1 MQTYSND
8 LSWLCK
14 KPSNTV
20 HDNLTISESIL
31 FATCLK
37 RIPEPLGT
45 AAFFHSSIF
54 KSELIPGTLYIL
66 PQQRSWSI
74 RLVKGFAFSSH
85 PRCTP
90 GPLNQKK
97 TVASSLGK
105 LQLFTVSCHKGS
117 TFEAWDLRFLDFSFA
132 LWISRDP
139 FLYKLLV
146 FFYFFQYRKIIF
158 QMFPHAVHV
167 IISTHL
173 QHSACG

>member
-8 LSWLCK
+8 LSRLCK

-97 TVASSLGK
+97 PVASRDPP
-105 LQLFTVSCHKGS
+105 
-117 TFEAWDLRFLDFSFA
+117 FEAWES
-132 LWISRDP
+132 
-139 FLYKLLV
+139 
-146 FFYFFQYRKIIF
+146 IF
-158 QMFPHAVHV
+158 QMFPDAVHV